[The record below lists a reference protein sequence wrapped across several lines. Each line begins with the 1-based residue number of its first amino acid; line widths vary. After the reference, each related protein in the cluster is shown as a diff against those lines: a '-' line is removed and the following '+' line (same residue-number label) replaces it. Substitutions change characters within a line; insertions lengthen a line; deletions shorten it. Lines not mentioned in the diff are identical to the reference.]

1 MDGTVGNSMVV
12 VLCLLSGLITMGAT
26 MTGDQNGRV
35 S

>member
-12 VLCLLSGLITMGAT
+12 VVCLLSDLITMGAT
-26 MTGDQNGRV
+26 MTGDQNVRV

>member
-12 VLCLLSGLITMGAT
+12 VLYLRSGLITMGAT
-26 MTGDQNGRV
+26 MTGDQNVRV